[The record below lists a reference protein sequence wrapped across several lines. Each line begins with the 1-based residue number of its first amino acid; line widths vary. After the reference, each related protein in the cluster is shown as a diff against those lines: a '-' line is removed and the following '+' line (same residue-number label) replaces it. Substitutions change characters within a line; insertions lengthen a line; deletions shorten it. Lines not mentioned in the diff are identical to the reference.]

1 MKGSIILIVLTA
13 AIMGFLVWGVLE
25 YRTPQGSSSKYDK
38 ILDEA
43 IAQDPNNEQI
53 QNLVDSIRNLN
64 PGKKD

>member
-13 AIMGFLVWGVLE
+13 AIMGFLVWAVLE
-25 YRTPQGSSSKYDK
+25 YRTSQGSSSKYNK

-53 QNLVDSIRNLN
+53 QNIVDSIRN
-64 PGKKD
+64 PKKQP

>member
-13 AIMGFLVWGVLE
+13 AIMGFLVWVVLE
-25 YRTPQGSSSKYDK
+25 YRTPQGSSSKYNK

-53 QNLVDSIRNLN
+53 RNIVDSIRT
-64 PGKKD
+64 PKKQP

>member
-13 AIMGFLVWGVLE
+13 AIMGFLVWVVLE
-25 YRTPQGSSSKYDK
+25 YRTPQGSSSKYNK

-53 QNLVDSIRNLN
+53 QNIVDSIRN
-64 PGKKD
+64 PKKQP